1 MKVKAYQ
8 NELGY
13 IVVIDNDVFEMN
25 RQAGLPSG
33 VNLYI
38 GTVKELDKKI
48 FGKRIAL
55 RDLPG
60 GVLEGIKIRKRI
72 IKQEEA

>member
-38 GTVKELDKKI
+38 GTVKELDKKV